1 MSIIDK
7 KGING
12 KAPTKSACNYKL
24 FCTELICTGLNA
36 KAAYLKV
43 HPDVTPQTAEVNG
56 HRMVRIARVQVILTP
71 MLQKL
76 FQKAG
81 IEADYVFKRW
91 LEMSQASPLDYFTVS
106 KDGGLGELDLGAITP
121 AQRGNLRKIK
131 VTTTKSNDG
140 ELLHTTTTIKV
151 VDQQWAVKIIAKHL
165 GLLVDRMA
173 EEIVQ
178 QIGALIEQGVNRIKK
193 IRDLDGWKD
202 IVLDAEFIDSKIVA
216 D

>member
-1 MSIIDK
+1 
-7 KGING
+7 
-12 KAPTKSACNYKL
+12 
-24 FCTELICTGLNA
+24 
-36 KAAYLKV
+36 
-43 HPDVTPQTAEVNG
+43 
-56 HRMVRIARVQVILTP
+56 MVRIARVQVILTP

-131 VTTTKSNDG
+131 VTTTKSNDD